1 MQMWVGLVNRRSF
14 GRRVIFPGLMC
25 VLGVLAGCA
34 AMESAPPERLS
45 ELRSK
50 ATACS
55 EALPAISQHGVDR
68 FGAVR
73 ASATGPD
80 ADLVER
86 NFQDCVFGRGRWASW
101 AAGQSA
107 PMLEPLGTDDPDPTP
122 GRRVP

>member
-1 MQMWVGLVNRRSF
+1 MQTWVGSINRRSF
-14 GRRVIFPGLMC
+14 RCRVIVPGLMC
-25 VLGVLAGCA
+25 ALVGCA
-34 AMESAPPERLS
+34 TMESVPPERLS

-55 EALPAISQHGVDR
+55 DALPAISHHGVDR

-80 ADLVER
+80 ADLIER
-86 NFQDCVFGRGRWASW
+86 NFQDCVFGRGRWAAW
-101 AAGQSA
+101 VAGQPA